1 MNATDDNKEEL
12 YPMLSPTAPHAAIA
26 NDDIASIFL
35 SGAADDIFLLFFFL
49 IAGGR
54 MPNVTSVSLLKGA
67 LFSLVV

>member
-35 SGAADDIFLLFFFL
+35 SAAADDIFLLFF
-49 IAGGR
+49 I
-54 MPNVTSVSLLKGA
+54 
-67 LFSLVV
+67 